1 MLAVPSSPH
10 APHLAASPNLGAVT
24 DEVLAKPVG
33 YQQATKAL
41 LRASLLDGMRGLL
54 RNGDWS
60 TVTMTDVAA
69 AAGVSRQTVYNE
81 FGSRLGLA
89 QAYATRLTDE
99 FCTVVTDAVHRNVGE
114 VRNALREGFSNFFVI
129 SASDPLV
136 QSLLRGEAKPDLL
149 RLITTDASPLITRAS
164 DQLSAMLQQS
174 WLRVDPT
181 DAHRVGR
188 AISRMA
194 LSYIAMPPEGDR
206 DVADDL
212 AEIFAPVLT
221 SAAGAAHR

>member
-1 MLAVPSSPH
+1 MIGSVATVSETVRPGSSP
-10 APHLAASPNLGAVT
+10 AKQVGFAQAS
-24 DEVLAKPVG
+24 
-33 YQQATKAL
+33 KAL
-41 LRASLLDGMRGLL
+41 LRASVLDGMADLL
-54 RNGDWS
+54 RRKDWS

-81 FGSRLGLA
+81 FASRLGLA
-89 QAYATRLTDE
+89 QAYATRLTDD
-99 FCTVVTDAVHRNVGE
+99 FCDVVGAAVEANVGD
-114 VRNALREGFSNFFVI
+114 VDNALREAFSKFFAT

-164 DQLSAMLQQS
+164 ERLSTVLVAS
-174 WLRVDPT
+174 WLAMDHTAAR
-181 DAHRVGR
+181 RVGR

-212 AEIFAPVLT
+212 AAIFAPVVRAE
-221 SAAGAAHR
+221 SAAGR

>member
-1 MLAVPSSPH
+1 M
-10 APHLAASPNLGAVT
+10 
-24 DEVLAKPVG
+24 
-33 YQQATKAL
+33 
-41 LRASLLDGMRGLL
+41 
-54 RNGDWS
+54 
-60 TVTMTDVAA
+60 
-69 AAGVSRQTVYNE
+69 
-81 FGSRLGLA
+81 
-89 QAYATRLTDE
+89 
-99 FCTVVTDAVHRNVGE
+99 
-114 VRNALREGFSNFFVI
+114 RNALREGFSNFFVI

-174 WLRVDPT
+174 WLRVEAT

-221 SAAGAAHR
+221 SAAGVAHR

>member
-1 MLAVPSSPH
+1 MTGSAGLVTEAIGV
-10 APHLAASPNLGAVT
+10 GAIP
-24 DEVLAKPVG
+24 ARPVG
-33 YQQATKAL
+33 YQQASKAL
-41 LRASLLDGMRGLL
+41 LRASLLDGMSDLL
-54 RNGDWS
+54 RTRDWS

-89 QAYATRLTDE
+89 QAYATRLTDD
-99 FCTVVTDAVHRNVGE
+99 FCEVVGEAVNRNVGQ
-114 VRNALREGFSNFFVI
+114 VRDALREGFSNFFAT

-164 DQLSAMLQQS
+164 DTLSQMLQQS
-174 WLRVDPT
+174 WLGVDYT
-181 DAHRVGR
+181 EAQRVGR

-206 DVADDL
+206 DVPDDL
-212 AEIFAPVLT
+212 AEIFAPVLL
-221 SAAGAAHR
+221 SAADAGRR